1 NSCQSPR
8 TDGHHRSYAQ
18 VAERAVLRRR
28 MALCSFDRDLL
39 ARLRRV
45 DHRTPA
51 ERPLRTLRARRNT
64 YRLVNQIE
72 QEEGMDA
79 SLESLSA
86 RVQRLEDLEAI
97 RTTWRDYCMRLDSG
111 DWPALGDVFT
121 EDAVLEMD
129 GLNALSSGLDG
140 EYRGRKSIINKI
152 GR

>member
-1 NSCQSPR
+1 MVGSSSLGMDVITTRGLTDCKLLPIPPHRR
-8 TDGHHRSYAQ
+8 TSSLLRPGSGTCRSSEAHG
-18 VAERAVLRRR
+18 
-28 MALCSFDRDLL
+28 ALQFDRDLL

-86 RVQRLEDLEAI
+86 
-97 RTTWRDYCMRLDSG
+97 
-111 DWPALGDVFT
+111 
-121 EDAVLEMD
+121 
-129 GLNALSSGLDG
+129 
-140 EYRGRKSIINKI
+140 
-152 GR
+152 